1 MRCRRAFE
9 ADLTA
14 VVRGEAADAAF
25 AAHAAGCP
33 DCDAEVRVWRELDGL
48 LRAGAAVAPAAH
60 PAPDVLVAFVDAPA
74 RLAVD
79 VRADVD
85 RHVGGCRVCADEVRS
100 LRRFDAGALAAPAPT
115 ASSDAAPGRRGRLA
129 QIVWHP
135 AFAYA
140 LLALVLVPL
149 VREQLRHVPQETRL
163 IDARRE
169 VPAARAPAPQPAA
182 QAPPVA
188 EAPASQPAAPPAAAQ
203 AAAPGDDQ
211 MRRAES
217 KAEGRAATNEQAAT
231 RAKRALPQ
239 EPEVEGAP
247 SLHDLAGS
255 LGRDADEHDGLA
267 AAPRVV
273 ELSAEAP
280 TIVPYALGARGVV
293 LRIVPPA
300 ELGTKTIDVR
310 VRGRAGSRELAQRV
324 TERANAIAV
333 PIPPQWLVPG
343 DYVVTLAPVDA
354 VAPGRGGNEPIVLG
368 FTVRAPTAGEVPR

>member
-1 MRCRRAFE
+1 MRCRRAFA

-48 LRAGAAVAPAAH
+48 LRAGAPAAPATTH
-60 PAPDVLVAFVDAPA
+60 PEPDVLVAFVDAPA
-74 RLAVD
+74 RLAAD
-79 VRADVD
+79 VRVDVD
-85 RHVGGCRVCADEVRS
+85 RHLGGCRACADEVRT
-100 LRRFDAGALAAPAPT
+100 LRRFDADALAGRSAIMP
-115 ASSDAAPGRRGRLA
+115 SDAVPRRRGLARL
-129 QIVWHP
+129 VWHP

-149 VREQLRHVPQETRL
+149 AREQLRHVPPETRL
-163 IDARRE
+163 VDARRAA
-169 VPAARAPAPQPAA
+169 PAAPAYAK
-182 QAPPVA
+182 
-188 EAPASQPAAPPAAAQ
+188 APASQPAPAPAAAP
-203 AAAPGDDQ
+203 ADDQ

-217 KAEGRAATNEQAAT
+217 KAEARAATNEQAAT

-255 LGRDADEHDGLA
+255 LGGESTEHDGVV

-273 ELSAEAP
+273 ELRAETP
-280 TIVPYALGARGVV
+280 TIIPYALGAGGVV

-300 ELGTKTIDVR
+300 ELGSGAVDVR

-324 TERANAIAV
+324 AERANAIAV

-354 VAPGRGGNEPIVLG
+354 VAPGRGGNEPIALG
-368 FTVRAPTAGEVPR
+368 FTVRAPTAGEAPR